1 MVAFVAF
8 VIHHTALVFAHGIL
22 LGLGEMVL
30 GLTRQPN
37 ASEAALAVAI
47 AILALGAVVAVH
59 VWATHASLVNPRR
72 TQNLL
77 QRVVDPLQRRTLQP
91 FVSRQAYA
99 PALITPVPR
108 PNGRAPHDPE
118 WQRLAEQD
126 FGEFTFEVSGLVEK
140 PLSLTLDEL
149 RALAPTSQV
158 TRHVCIQ
165 GWTQVVQWGGVPLSA
180 LLERARPLPEARYLL
195 FRTFDDK
202 WEHEG
207 EHEYFYGT
215 IDLALAAHPQSI
227 LAYDMNGRS
236 LPAAFGAP
244 LRLRLE
250 TQLGY
255 MMVKWVRSVELIA
268 DYRTVG
274 EGKGGWRE
282 DVLNYS
288 QIAPI

>member
-1 MVAFVAF
+1 
-8 VIHHTALVFAHGIL
+8 
-22 LGLGEMVL
+22 
-30 GLTRQPN
+30 
-37 ASEAALAVAI
+37 
-47 AILALGAVVAVH
+47 
-59 VWATHASLVNPRR
+59 
-72 TQNLL
+72 
-77 QRVVDPLQRRTLQP
+77 
-91 FVSRQAYA
+91 
-99 PALITPVPR
+99 
-108 PNGRAPHDPE
+108 
-118 WQRLAEQD
+118 
-126 FGEFTFEVSGLVEK
+126 
-140 PLSLTLDEL
+140 LSLTLDEL

-215 IDLALAAHPQSI
+215 IDLELAAHPQSI

-255 MMVKWVRSVELIA
+255 KMVKWVRSVELIA